1 MNLLL
6 PDSGLIFWMTIIFA
20 LVFFVLAKFGFPV
33 ITGMVE
39 KRRMRI
45 DDAIEAARKA
55 EDAIAHLNQEQ
66 ERIVAETRAEQAR
79 LKKEAA
85 SERDRMI
92 AQAREQARVEAQ
104 KIMDEA
110 KARIA
115 EEKEDALRDMRREV
129 AMLSLAVAEHVVR
142 KNLESDAD
150 QRLLVDKL
158 VDEMS
163 ASNGERK
170 ITSES

>member
-20 LVFFVLAKFGFPV
+20 IVFFVLAKFGFPM

-39 KRRMRI
+39 KRKTRI
-45 DDAIEAARKA
+45 EEAIEAARKA

-66 ERIVAETRAEQAR
+66 ERLITQTREQQAQ
-79 LKKEAA
+79 LKKDAA
-85 SERDRMI
+85 AERDRMI
-92 AQAREQARVEAQ
+92 ALAREQARVEAQ

-129 AMLSLAVAEHVVR
+129 SVLSLAIAEQILR
-142 KNLESDAD
+142 KELKSDKS
-150 QRLLVDKL
+150 QKELVDKL
-158 VDEMS
+158 VDELS
-163 ASNGERK
+163 GSLSDN
-170 ITSES
+170 TDVVS

>member
-6 PDSGLIFWMTIIFA
+6 PDSGLLFWMTIIFA
-20 LVFFVLAKFGFPV
+20 IVFFVLAKFGFPV

-45 DDAIEAARKA
+45 EDAIEAARKA
-55 EDAIAHLNQEQ
+55 EDAIAHLTQEQ
-66 ERIVAETRAEQAR
+66 ERIIAETRAEQAR
-79 LKKEAA
+79 LKKDAA
-85 SERDRMI
+85 AERERMI
-92 AQAREQARVEAQ
+92 AAAKSEAMIEAQ

-129 AMLSLAVAEHVVR
+129 AKLSLAISEQVLR
-142 KNLESDAD
+142 KELASDEG
-150 QRLLVDKL
+150 QRQLIDKL

-163 ASNGERK
+163 GTMK
-170 ITSES
+170 

>member
-20 LVFFVLAKFGFPV
+20 IVFFVLAKFGFPM

-39 KRRMRI
+39 KRKTRI
-45 DDAIEAARKA
+45 EEAIEAARKA

-66 ERIVAETRAEQAR
+66 ERLITQTREQQAQ
-79 LKKEAA
+79 LKKDAA
-85 SERDRMI
+85 AERDRMI
-92 AQAREQARVEAQ
+92 ALAREQARVEAQ

-115 EEKEDALRDMRREV
+115 EEKEDALREMRREV
-129 AMLSLAVAEHVVR
+129 SVLSLAIAEQILR
-142 KNLESDAD
+142 KELKSDKS
-150 QRLLVDKL
+150 QKELVDKL
-158 VDEMS
+158 VDELS
-163 ASNGERK
+163 GSLSDN
-170 ITSES
+170 TDVVS

>member
-6 PDSGLIFWMTIIFA
+6 PDRGLIFWMTIIFA
-20 LVFFVLAKFGFPV
+20 IVFFVLAKFGFPV

-55 EDAIAHLNQEQ
+55 EEAIAHLNREQ
-66 ERIVAETRAEQAR
+66 ERIIAETRAEQAQ
-79 LKKEAA
+79 LKKDAA
-85 SERDRMI
+85 AERERMI

-110 KARIA
+110 KTRIA
-115 EEKEDALRDMRREV
+115 EEKEDALNDMKREV
-129 AMLSLAVAEHVVR
+129 ALLSLKIAEQVVR
-142 KNLESDAD
+142 KELESDSA
-150 QRLLVDKL
+150 QRQLIDTL

-163 ASNGERK
+163 DVHK
-170 ITSES
+170 V

>member
-20 LVFFVLAKFGFPV
+20 IVFFVLAKFGFPM

-39 KRRMRI
+39 KRKTRI
-45 DDAIEAARKA
+45 EDAIEAARKA

-66 ERIVAETRAEQAR
+66 ERLIAQTREQQAQ
-79 LKKEAA
+79 LKKDAA
-85 SERDRMI
+85 AERDRVI
-92 AQAREQARVEAQ
+92 ALAREQARVEAQ

-129 AMLSLAVAEHVVR
+129 SVLSLAIAEQILR
-142 KNLESDAD
+142 KELKSDKS
-150 QRLLVDKL
+150 QKELVDKL
-158 VDEMS
+158 VDELS
-163 ASNGERK
+163 GSLSDN
-170 ITSES
+170 TDVVS

>member
-20 LVFFVLAKFGFPV
+20 IVFFVLAKFGFPM

-39 KRRMRI
+39 KRKTRI
-45 DDAIEAARKA
+45 EEAIEAARKA

-66 ERIVAETRAEQAR
+66 ERLITQTREQQAQ
-79 LKKEAA
+79 LKKDAA
-85 SERDRMI
+85 AERDRMI
-92 AQAREQARVEAQ
+92 ALAREQARVEAQ

-129 AMLSLAVAEHVVR
+129 SVLSLAIAEQILR
-142 KNLESDAD
+142 KELKSDKS
-150 QRLLVDKL
+150 QKELVDKL
-158 VDEMS
+158 VDELS
-163 ASNGERK
+163 GSLSDN
-170 ITSES
+170 TDVVT

>member
-20 LVFFVLAKFGFPV
+20 IVFFVLAKFGFPM

-39 KRRMRI
+39 KRKTRI
-45 DDAIEAARKA
+45 EEAIEAARKA

-66 ERIVAETRAEQAR
+66 ERLITQTREQQAQ
-79 LKKEAA
+79 LKKDAA
-85 SERDRMI
+85 AERDRMI
-92 AQAREQARVEAQ
+92 ALAPEQARVEAQ

-129 AMLSLAVAEHVVR
+129 SVLSLAIAEQILR
-142 KNLESDAD
+142 KELKSDKS
-150 QRLLVDKL
+150 QKELVDKL
-158 VDEMS
+158 VDELS
-163 ASNGERK
+163 GSLSDN
-170 ITSES
+170 TDVVS

>member
-150 QRLLVDKL
+150 QTLLVDKL

>member
-6 PDSGLIFWMTIIFA
+6 PDSGRIFWMTIIFA
-20 LVFFVLAKFGFPV
+20 IVFFVLAKCGFPM

-39 KRRMRI
+39 KRKTRI
-45 DDAIEAARKA
+45 EEAIEAARKA

-66 ERIVAETRAEQAR
+66 ERLITQTREQQAQ
-79 LKKEAA
+79 LKKDAA
-85 SERDRMI
+85 AERDRMI
-92 AQAREQARVEAQ
+92 ALAREQARVEAQ

-129 AMLSLAVAEHVVR
+129 SVLSLAIAEQILR
-142 KNLESDAD
+142 KELKSDKS
-150 QRLLVDKL
+150 QKELVDKL
-158 VDEMS
+158 VDELS
-163 ASNGERK
+163 GRLSDNTDVVA
-170 ITSES
+170 

>member
-20 LVFFVLAKFGFPV
+20 IVFCVLAKFGFPV
-33 ITGMVE
+33 IIGMVE

-55 EDAIAHLNQEQ
+55 EEAIAHLNREQ
-66 ERIVAETRAEQAR
+66 ERIIAETRAEQAQ
-79 LKKEAA
+79 LKKDAA
-85 SERDRMI
+85 AERERMI

-110 KARIA
+110 KTRIA
-115 EEKEDALRDMRREV
+115 EEKEDALNDMKREV
-129 AMLSLAVAEHVVR
+129 ALLSLKIAEQVVR
-142 KNLESDAD
+142 KELESDSA
-150 QRLLVDKL
+150 QRQLIDTL

-163 ASNGERK
+163 DVHK
-170 ITSES
+170 V